1 MANQACIAIGINQY
15 QFFQPLGYAQA
26 DAQAVWQF
34 LVEEAG
40 WPQDRCLLLTDTSP
54 PTGARSTIPTK
65 ENILGVVENFG
76 YESVMAGDLLWVFFS
91 GYGVTLEGED
101 YLMPID
107 GNPAS
112 IPETGI
118 PVRSLFEPIKDRG
131 ASPVLVFLDINR
143 SQSAQV
149 GVAVGAQT
157 VDLATKLGIST
168 ILSCQLDQFSHE
180 AASLGHGLFT
190 VGLLEALREN
200 SQITLASLETAL
212 RDRVPS
218 LSEHHWQPIQTPLIV
233 ASSPEASEQLILYP
247 PHNIEEVN
255 NGENPFIY
263 QADAVGD
270 SAAGT
275 NNSHPSSVLIAEA
288 PQTSNRTI
296 AVTNGQQPTNP
307 NNQSG
312 ETEPKPPASV
322 PPAAETKPA
331 PEPDDTPTWTE
342 TLVWAGGAALLI
354 LLMIG
359 GVFLRNQEAFI
370 GGLKPQPGANRTA
383 VNKASTTTAKED
395 KKPQASSEAKKP
407 TKQVGASTLQ
417 AVKPSK
423 QTTTKA
429 TSVASKPPAA
439 QNKAAGQANKSA
451 LDKARSLIKP
461 NQASGYSQAIVIAQ
475 KIPSKDPQYNQAKK
489 EIDGWSQ
496 KILDI
501 ANARAKQGNY
511 TEAVSAAQ
519 LVPTNVNVSGK
530 AKDAIQDWKEQANQQ
545 RTNQTVLRAAKGLIR
560 PNQASSY
567 SDAIATA
574 SKIQQ
579 GEAGYGEAQKVMG
592 EWSKTIYQLA
602 QSRASKGQFKEAI
615 QTASL
620 VPENTTSYQE
630 SQKAIALWK
639 GKTKK

>member
-54 PTGARSTIPTK
+54 PHSDRSTIPTK
-65 ENILGVVENFG
+65 ENILAVVENFG
-76 YESVMAGDLLWVFFS
+76 FEAVQAGDLLWVFFS

-149 GVAVGAQT
+149 GVPVGAQT

-200 SQITLASLETAL
+200 SQITLASLEQVL

-247 PHNIEEVN
+247 PHNTEEVN

-263 QADAVGD
+263 QSDAVGD
-270 SAAGT
+270 SAAVA
-275 NNSHPSSVLIAEA
+275 NSHPSSVLIAEA

-307 NNQSG
+307 NNKSS
-312 ETEPKPPASV
+312 ETEPNPPATV
-322 PPAAETKPA
+322 PAAAETKPA

-359 GVFLRNQEAFI
+359 GVFLRNQDAFI
-370 GGLKPQPGANRTA
+370 GGLKPQTGANRTA

-395 KKPQASSEAKKP
+395 KKPQASIDAKKP
-407 TKQVGASTLQ
+407 TKQVGASTLL

-429 TSVASKPPAA
+429 TPVASKPPAA

-489 EIDGWSQ
+489 EIDGWSE

-511 TEAVSAAQ
+511 AEAVAAAQ
-519 LVPTNVNVSGK
+519 LVPTNAAVSEK
-530 AKDAIQDWKEQANQQ
+530 AKDAIEDWKEQAAQQ

-560 PNQASSY
+560 PDQASSY
-567 SDAIATA
+567 NDAITTA
-574 SKIQQ
+574 GKIQQ
-579 GEAGYGEAQKVMG
+579 GEAVYAEAQKLTG
-592 EWSKTIYQLA
+592 EWSKTIYNLA
-602 QSRASKGQFKEAI
+602 QSRASKGQVKEAI

-620 VPENTTSYQE
+620 VPENTPSYQE
-630 SQKAIALWK
+630 AQKAIALWK
-639 GKTKK
+639 GKLKK